1 MPLNYQLT
9 ELGAR
14 LVRAVRTAPLYRLY
28 ALDAK
33 RPGLVRDVGGAK
45 IEVRSVGDEPWRF
58 GAFVAQIPAPLGIGT
73 LELEDGESVK
83 GFLCEAYAVRGLAE
97 ITRLGGWRAYRKP
110 SGG

>member
-1 MPLNYQLT
+1 
-9 ELGAR
+9 
-14 LVRAVRTAPLYRLY
+14 
-28 ALDAK
+28 
-33 RPGLVRDVGGAK
+33 VRDVGGAK
-45 IEVRSVGDEPWRF
+45 IEVEVWEMSPGAF

-97 ITRLGGWRAYRKP
+97 ITRLGGWRAYRKT